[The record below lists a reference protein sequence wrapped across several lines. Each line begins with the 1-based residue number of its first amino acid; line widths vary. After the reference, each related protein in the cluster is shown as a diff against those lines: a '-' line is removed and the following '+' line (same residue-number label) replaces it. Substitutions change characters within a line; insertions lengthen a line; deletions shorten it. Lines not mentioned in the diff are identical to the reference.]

1 MLNSKE
7 AFYRV
12 ISERLMVFLAFFAG
26 IIALSSCEQHDDSL
40 QYQPPTSDGCSSA
53 SAFALFV
60 VVLGLL
66 VPSFWAIYIYCAADK
81 NEEETQ

>member
-12 ISERLMVFLAFFAG
+12 ISERLMLFLAFFSG
-26 IIALSSCEQHDDSL
+26 IIALSSCERHGDS
-40 QYQPPTSDGCSSA
+40 PASDGCGSA

-60 VVLGLL
+60 VIMGLL
-66 VPSFWAIYIYCAADK
+66 VPSFWTMYTYCTDK
-81 NEEETQ
+81 NENKENEEK

>member
-26 IIALSSCEQHDDSL
+26 VIALSSCEQHDDSL
-40 QYQPPTSDGCSSA
+40 QYQPPASNACGSA
-53 SAFALFV
+53 SAFTLFV
-60 VVLGLL
+60 VIMGLL
-66 VPSFWAIYIYCAADK
+66 VPSFWTIYTCCTADK
-81 NEEETQ
+81 NEEEA